1 MNKNLLAV
9 ARHAGDISFAINGE
23 AKVSLSLNG
32 EWVNLHNAIFTGD
45 QGCVYPNRPA
55 QANETSQS
63 ALDAVVRSLE
73 SMKVVPYQNDQNYE
87 KYATEEAN
95 IWLNQTLPALLVDL
109 FRNKPDTQKV
119 QASYIPEGEK
129 EAVVVVSVEVV
140 TNQYANGIF
149 ENLGNLQF
157 MGDVTSAT
165 MGDGSEVTYVYKDTE
180 GNENTIT
187 RDISDNTCL
196 IGSDQFSR
204 VKKLWSSDN
213 DVKLLVITSEHF
225 NPNIEESKIILI

>member
-23 AKVSLSLNG
+23 TKVSLSLGG

-45 QGCVYPNRPA
+45 QGCVYPNRPPEA
-55 QANETSQS
+55 GEASQS
-63 ALDAVVRSLE
+63 ALDAALRALE
-73 SMKVVPYQNDQNYE
+73 SMKVVPYQNDSTYE
-87 KYATEEAN
+87 KYATDEAN
-95 IWLNQTLPALLVDL
+95 VWLNKTLPALLVDL
-109 FRNKPDTQKV
+109 FRNKHDTQKV

-129 EAVVVVSVEVV
+129 DPVVVVSVEVV

-149 ENLGNLQF
+149 ENLGNLLF
-157 MGDVTSAT
+157 MGDVTSASISE
-165 MGDGSEVTYVYKDTE
+165 GSEVTYVYRDIE
-180 GNENTIT
+180 GNENTIV

-196 IGSDQFSR
+196 IGADQFSR

-213 DVKLLVITSEHF
+213 DAKLLVLGSENF
-225 NPNIEESKIILI
+225 DPLIEESKIILI